1 MSLSENLAQFGIQH
15 ITRGAVRSTD
25 LVICRGSGIY
35 VWTVDGKKYLDLST
49 GYGVTNTGHCHP
61 TVVKAVQEQAANI
74 PHAQMNMF
82 FHKPMLDLIENLKPK
97 LPSPKFNSFSFWN
110 SGSEAVEASIKLA
123 RHATKKYNI
132 VVFQGAYHGSTYGAA
147 SLNSSNS
154 QFSAGYG
161 PLMAGVHVAP
171 YPYYQKTPGYI
182 SDPTTFTP
190 ERCGEDALCQLE
202 TLFKQRVA
210 PTDTAAIL
218 IEPIQGEGGYVVPP
232 KGYMEGVR
240 AICDKYDILMICDE
254 VQSGFGRTGKMFA
267 IEHTSVLPDIMILA
281 KGIASGYP
289 LSCIVSDK
297 SLMDC
302 QPVATMVGTY
312 GGNAI
317 SCAAANATLR
327 VFDEENL
334 LENCN
339 ERSKQFFSGFLT
351 NLPAALPEGATVDV
365 RGRGLMIG
373 IEFLGVPAGFAESV
387 RMEALRLDTI
397 VLRASIYETLRIVP
411 PLNITKEEADL
422 AIQRVTE
429 AVAAATK
436 NIKA

>member
-1 MSLSENLAQFGIQH
+1 MSLSDNLAQFGIQH
-15 ITRGAVRSTD
+15 ITRGAVRCTD
-25 LVICRGSGIY
+25 LVIARGSGTY
-35 VWTVDGKKYLDLST
+35 LWTVDGKKYLDLSS

-82 FHKPMLDLIENLKPK
+82 FHKPMLDLIEALKPK
-97 LPSPKFNSFSFWN
+97 MPSPKFNAFSFWN
-110 SGSEAVEASIKLA
+110 SGSEAIEASIKLA
-123 RHATKKYNI
+123 RHATKKYNV
-132 VVFQGAYHGSTYGAA
+132 VVFQGAYHGSTFGAA

-154 QFSAGYG
+154 LFSTGYG
-161 PLMAGVHVAP
+161 PLMSGVHIAP

-182 SDPTTFTP
+182 SDPEKFTP
-190 ERCGEDALCQLE
+190 ERCSEDALLQLDN
-202 TLFKQRVA
+202 LFKQRVS
-210 PTDTAAIL
+210 PHDTAAIL

-232 KGYMEGVR
+232 KGYLEGVR
-240 AICDKYDILMICDE
+240 AICDKYNILMICDE

-267 IEHTSVLPDIMILA
+267 VEHTTIVPDIMVLA

-289 LSCIVSDK
+289 LSCIVANK

-317 SCAAANATLR
+317 SCAAAKATLR
-327 VFDEENL
+327 VFEDDNL

-339 ERSKQFFSGFLT
+339 ERSKQFFSALAI
-351 NLPAALPEGATVDV
+351 NLPAVLPEGATVDV

-373 IEFLGVPAGFAESV
+373 IEFLGVPEGFSESV
-387 RMEALRLDTI
+387 RAEALKRDTI
-397 VLRASIYETLRIVP
+397 VLRASIYETLRVVP
-411 PLNITKEEADL
+411 PLTITKEEADL
-422 AIQRVTE
+422 AIQRITE
-429 AVAAATK
+429 AVAAASK